1 MPAQVKLTVEVKNVD
16 KHIKILVVDDDE
28 SIRNATKRI
37 LEKEGYDVDLAATG
51 MEAIE
56 KTKSKAYNLALLDI
70 RLPDMEGVELLN
82 LIKDTVPKTRKIMIT
97 GYPSTENVI
106 KSLNKHADIYLIKP
120 VKIEKLLETVKEQLQ
135 LQEEERK
142 ICEQRLIEFVDTRVE
157 KLFIS

>member
-1 MPAQVKLTVEVKNVD
+1 MPAQVKLTVEVKKVD
-16 KHIKILVVDDDE
+16 THIKILVVDDDE

-56 KTKSKAYNLALLDI
+56 KTKSIAYNLALLDI
-70 RLPDMEGVELLN
+70 RLPDMEGVELLS

-97 GYPSTENVI
+97 GYPSKENVI

-135 LQEEERK
+135 LQEKERK
-142 ICEQRLIEFVDTRVE
+142 ICEQRLIEFVDYRVE

>member
-1 MPAQVKLTVEVKNVD
+1 
-16 KHIKILVVDDDE
+16 
-28 SIRNATKRI
+28 
-37 LEKEGYDVDLAATG
+37 
-51 MEAIE
+51 
-56 KTKSKAYNLALLDI
+56 
-70 RLPDMEGVELLN
+70 
-82 LIKDTVPKTRKIMIT
+82 MIT

-135 LQEEERK
+135 LQEKERK